1 MSSGR
6 HRLAWLPRFERDYR
20 KLSPDLKVRV
30 DRALLQMEHD
40 LRYPS
45 LQVKKMR
52 GTDDIWEAR
61 ASQSCRVT
69 FNLDGDLILLR
80 TVGDHDVLKR
90 P

>member
-20 KLSPDLKVRV
+20 KLSPDLKMRV

-61 ASQSCRVT
+61 VSRGGRIT